1 MGDVPRMT
9 PCRVSLAAVPS
20 AVTMRSTASGRRGG
34 VAVTIDRVG
43 IAAGISAVGIALV
56 AAIAVPLGFWTPWLA
71 WPGALAITAAG
82 WVMAGWSAGL
92 EVSTATDDGRR
103 TLLLSSLTTAG
114 LALAFTV
121 WNAVLHA
128 EHLVLRRDPGAYG
141 LYTQWIATRHRL
153 PIPADLAAFGGPA
166 AYDVTGFTLDAPA
179 YYQVLHGTG
188 AGLQAEIVP
197 QFLVGP
203 PALYS
208 FGWWAGSAVGQP
220 WAGAQIMPALLGG
233 LALVTFGSLATRLI
247 GPRWTPLAV
256 AVLAV
261 SYPVAWSA
269 RTTFSEPAA
278 LLVLLAGACLAVDAI
293 GSGRRALGG
302 LAGAV
307 LGLAG
312 LIRVDSVREVAAV
325 VAVCVLPAVRG
336 NRAAAPLAG
345 GAVAGTLVSIG
356 VWSIMSR
363 PYLNTV
369 SSSLVP
375 LLAATGALVLVAA
388 VVVPLARR
396 RDRARSTDGMAAAA
410 QPARAHRLMAR
421 GASVGVVAVGLVLLS
436 RPLWLIARQ
445 APDTPSARF
454 VASLQAGQGLAVDA
468 GRLYSEHSLA
478 WVAWYLG
485 WGGVVIA
492 WGVLAAL
499 AGQVVTWWFARR
511 ATPPTWLLPAVAG
524 FGSTVLVL
532 YRPGITPD
540 HPWADRRL
548 VTVVL
553 PVIVLAAV
561 AGIAWSTR
569 VLGARTSALGRRV
582 LAAAGVAVLLG
593 PTVWA
598 TAPVALLRTERGEVA
613 AVGSVCAQLQPGDVV
628 VAVEGTDDG
637 HAQRSANE
645 WLQVIRGV
653 CGHPSGALL
662 TPVAQLPDAVTR
674 LAALVE
680 GAGGHLVLLTAQEDA
695 AAAQR
700 VLDAATAGTSRE
712 GAPRLPAARLS
723 TVEDRKL
730 LTRRPPNGA
739 RLVIEVWLAR

>member
-1 MGDVPRMT
+1 
-9 PCRVSLAAVPS
+9 
-20 AVTMRSTASGRRGG
+20 MRSTVPGRRGDVVLVLDRLG
-34 VAVTIDRVG
+34 V
-43 IAAGISAVGIALV
+43 AAGITAVGLALL
-56 AAIAVPLGFWTPWLA
+56 AAIAVPLGAWTPWLA
-71 WPGALAITAAG
+71 WPGAVAIGAAS
-82 WVMAGWSAGL
+82 WWLAGWSAAPDVL
-92 EVSTATDDGRR
+92 TARDAEPRLR
-103 TLLLSSLTTAG
+103 LLSSLTSAG
-114 LALAFTV
+114 LALAFAV
-121 WNAVLHA
+121 WNALLHA

-141 LYTQWIATRHRL
+141 LYTQWIATHHRL

-166 AYDVTGFTLDAPA
+166 AYDVPGFTLDAPA
-179 YYQVLHGTG
+179 YYEVLHGAG

-197 QFLVGP
+197 QFLIGP

-208 FGWWAGSAVGQP
+208 FGWWAGSAVGHP
-220 WAGAQIMPALLGG
+220 WAGAQLMPAVLGG
-233 LALVTFGSLATRLI
+233 LGLLAFGSLATRLV
-247 GPRWTPLAV
+247 GPHWTPLAV
-256 AVLAV
+256 AALGLC
-261 SYPVAWSA
+261 YPVAWSS

-278 LLVLLAGACLAVDAI
+278 LLVVLAGACLAVDAI
-293 GSGRRALGG
+293 ESGRRLLGA

-325 VAVCVLPAVRG
+325 VAVCALLAVRG
-336 NRAAAPLAG
+336 NRAAAPIAG
-345 GAVAGTLVSIG
+345 AAVTGTLISIG
-356 VWSIMSR
+356 VWSIMAR

-369 SSSLVP
+369 SASLLP
-375 LLAATGALVLVAA
+375 LLAATAAVVLVAA
-388 VVVPLARR
+388 VAVPLARR
-396 RDRARSTDGMAAAA
+396 RDRTRPPDGAPIEPTRR
-410 QPARAHRLMAR
+410 QRLLAR
-421 GASVGVVAVGLVLLS
+421 GASAAVVAVGLVVLS

-445 APDTPSARF
+445 APDEPSARF

-468 GRLYSEHSLA
+468 GRLYSEHSLE

-485 WGGVVIA
+485 WVAVVIA
-492 WGVLAAL
+492 WAVLAGL
-499 AGQVVTWWFARR
+499 AGRAVTWWFARS
-511 ATPPTWLLPAVAG
+511 AVPPGWLLPAVAG
-524 FGSTVLVL
+524 FGSMVLVL

-553 PVIVLAAV
+553 PVTVLAAV
-561 AGIAWSTR
+561 AGITWATR
-569 VLGARTSALGRRV
+569 VLGERLPASGRRAIAV
-582 LAAAGVAVLLG
+582 VGGAVLLG

-598 TAPVALLRTERGEVA
+598 TAPVALLRTERGEVT
-613 AVGSVCAQLQPGDVV
+613 AVGSVCAQLRPDDVV

-653 CGHPSGALL
+653 CGRPSGALL

-674 LAALVE
+674 LTSLVE
-680 GAGGHLVLLTAQEDA
+680 TAGGHLVLLTAQEDA

-700 VLDAATAGTSRE
+700 VLAAATVGTARAGI
-712 GAPRLPAARLS
+712 PPILAARLV